1 MFSGAHKVIRLQAIS
16 LGYAVPR
23 GDFNTAVHS
32 VFPEVI
38 NLQSGNERR
47 LLTLVT
53 ADCADLPQGIR
64 LDTPPGFSFEKELH
78 AGDRMACRN
87 SFLGDGHGHLSI
99 DMHNAKRWKCELP
112 DLDGDE
118 IAPPVAAAWNSVW
131 QALDEHK
138 RRINYKIPRTESSI
152 TDFPG
157 EATFSRIMDAHVRA
171 LVEAVRNLDTS
182 VGTSLAGL
190 IGLGPGLTPSGDDF
204 LVGFLTGLHCT
215 AGKKRERLAFLSELE
230 KMIVRLSRQTND
242 ISRTY
247 LFHAAHGQ
255 VSSRLVALLE
265 EITRGEDSDRLLQAA
280 DDALQ
285 VGHSSGLDTV
295 TGLLFGL
302 STWGKGLLPIYTL

>member
-1 MFSGAHKVIRLQAIS
+1 MIRLQAVS
-16 LGYAVPR
+16 LGYVVPQ
-23 GDFNTAVHS
+23 GDFNTTVHS
-32 VFPEVI
+32 VFPEAV
-38 NLQSGNERR
+38 NLQSGKKSR
-47 LLTLVT
+47 LLTIVT

-64 LDTPPGFSFEKELH
+64 LDTSSGFSFEKVLH
-78 AGDRMACRN
+78 PGDRMACRN
-87 SFLGDGHGHLSI
+87 SSLGDGHGHLSI

-131 QALDEHK
+131 QALYEHK
-138 RRINYKIPRTESSI
+138 RRINYETPRTESSI
-152 TDFPG
+152 TDFPW
-157 EATFSRIMDAHVRA
+157 EATFSQIMDVHVRA
-171 LVEAVRNLDTS
+171 MVEAVRNLDPS

-215 AGKKRERLAFLSELE
+215 ASKKRERLAFLSELG
-230 KMIVRLSRQTND
+230 KMVVYLSRQTND

-255 VSSRLVALLE
+255 VSSRLVDLLK
-265 EITRGEDSDRLLQAA
+265 EISKGDVSDRLQQAA
-280 DDALQ
+280 NDALQ
-285 VGHSSGLDTV
+285 VGHSSGIDTV

-302 STWGKGLLPIYTL
+302 STWGKGLPPV